1 MKLKL
6 HSQAQSRDWIL
17 HWSAS
22 NYDKSYSLL
31 LFFLSLCTFLS
42 GPGWSRCAGCVL
54 NISQWW
60 LILWAAARSWV
71 ESFWFH
77 RQILQLLSTTP
88 KSFFQSFLT
97 LLYLSVLEPLCISGC
112 CQSFS
117 LSWTLVSSSDLC
129 AACDLWTCQSGFWG
143 VSPLHVS
150 VQDTK
155 IASLERN
162 IRDLEDEIQ
171 MLKANGLLNTED
183 REEEIKQMEVYKNH
197 SKFMKT
203 KVDTVCSYACTCTKR
218 YPVNIWLK
226 NKHYCA
232 VLSTDKPMK
241 REYLMKP
248 VKFAALAFSFISKV
262 SCWQLLDQLSGKN
275 TKKS

>member
-22 NYDKSYSLL
+22 NYDKSYGLL
-31 LFFLSLCTFLS
+31 LFFLSLCTFPF
-42 GPGWSRCAGCVL
+42 GPGWSLRAGCVL

-88 KSFFQSFLT
+88 KSFFQSFFYLAKSLCIF
-97 LLYLSVLEPLCISGC
+97 LLLSVFL
-112 CQSFS
+112 S
-117 LSWTLVSSSDLC
+117 LSWTLVSCSDLF
-129 AACDLWTCQSGFWG
+129 AACDFWTCKSGFWG
-143 VSPLHVS
+143 VSPLHVC

-203 KVDTVCSYACTCTKR
+203 KVDIVCSDACTRRKR
-218 YPVNIWLK
+218 QPVKIWLR
-226 NKHYCA
+226 NKQDSVA
-232 VLSTDKPMK
+232 RSTDKPVQ
-241 REYLMKP
+241 RGEYLMK
-248 VKFAALAFSFISKV
+248 LM
-262 SCWQLLDQLSGKN
+262 CQLNLLL
-275 TKKS
+275 

>member
-6 HSQAQSRDWIL
+6 HSQSQSRGWIL

-22 NYDKSYSLL
+22 NYGKSYGLL
-31 LFFLSLCTFLS
+31 LFSLFFCTFLS
-42 GPGWSRCAGCVL
+42 APSWSLRAGCVL

-60 LILWAAARSWV
+60 LILWAAAWSCV
-71 ESFWFH
+71 KSFWFH
-77 RQILQLLSTTP
+77 RQILQFLSATPESFSQPFFISLYLCLLDSLYLFFFLLSV
-88 KSFFQSFLT
+88 F
-97 LLYLSVLEPLCISGC
+97 LSVLDSCL
-112 CQSFS
+112 
-117 LSWTLVSSSDLC
+117 SSDLFATC
-129 AACDLWTCQSGFWG
+129 NLWTFQSGFWG
-143 VSPLHVS
+143 VSPLHCC

-203 KVDTVCSYACTCTKR
+203 KVDTICTTACAWIQWKCGWKT
-218 YPVNIWLK
+218 NMI
-226 NKHYCA
+226 
-232 VLSTDKPMK
+232 VLFGAQTDLCG
-241 REYLMKP
+241 EE
-248 VKFAALAFSFISKV
+248 
-262 SCWQLLDQLSGKN
+262 N
-275 TKKS
+275 TNWSWCVT